1 MARLTKEFI
10 DKVTPP
16 EKGNKVYWDD
26 ELKGFGLRVT
36 AAGKKVFIVMGRV
49 QGEQVGI
56 TIGPFGVWTVDLAR
70 KGEVGKGPDGKRI
83 VLKVGAKQ
91 LLEDMQAGID
101 PRAARKKKEVSEV
114 TLRKVA
120 DDYLARPGKLK
131 ESSKSEIERHV
142 ATTFEAWANKPISA
156 ITEDDCRKRYNEL
169 LTKGLRGKA
178 PAPGQANQA
187 FSVLR
192 ALINFASR
200 QYKQN
205 GVPVINHNPVTAL
218 KDHWVQLQPRTT
230 FIDAKKVGAV
240 WHMLTTA
247 QAQAYNR
254 DTLASIELVMFLLLT
269 GARKEEACALT
280 WDRVNL
286 DEGWWHIPDPKN
298 KNPVWLPLSSQAAA
312 LLKNRPRVKGSKFV
326 FSSWGKAGHIKD
338 PRDTMH
344 KVSEVAGLHLS
355 LHDLRRTF
363 TATGFQN
370 CGVDLFKLELLTN
383 HVPKG
388 VTARHYLETSR
399 LEYLLPEVQRIGD
412 WIEAQGK
419 AAAAAVAIEETAP
432 A

>member
-10 DKVTPP
+10 AQITPP
-16 EKGNKVYWDD
+16 EKGYKVYWDD
-26 ELKGFGLRVT
+26 KRTGFGVRVT
-36 AAGKKVFIVMGRV
+36 AAGKKVYIVMGRV
-49 QGEQVGI
+49 RGEQVGI
-56 TIGPFGVWTVDLAR
+56 TIGACDVWSLDHAR
-70 KGEVGKGPDGKRI
+70 DGEVVKGPDGRRV
-83 VLKVGAKQ
+83 VLKAGAKQ

-101 PRAARKKKEVSEV
+101 PRAERKKKEVSEV

-120 DDYLARPGKLK
+120 EAYVARPGKLK
-131 ESSKSEIERHV
+131 ESSKGEIERHV
-142 ATTFEAWANKPISA
+142 ATTFEAWADKPINA
-156 ITEDDCRKRYNEL
+156 ITEDDCRKRYHEL

-192 ALINFASR
+192 ALINYAAR
-200 QYKQN
+200 QYK
-205 GVPVINHNPVTAL
+205 VVTHNPVGAL

-230 FIDAKKVGAV
+230 FIDSNKVGAV
-240 WHMLTTA
+240 WHMLTTSRA
-247 QAQAYNR
+247 EAYNR
-254 DTLASIELVMFLLLT
+254 DTLASIDLVMFLMLT
-269 GARKEEACALT
+269 GARIGEASALT

-298 KNPVWLPLSSQAAA
+298 SNPAWLPLCSQAVE
-312 LLKNRPRVKGSKFV
+312 LLKTRQRVKGSKFV
-326 FSSWGKAGHIKD
+326 FTSWGKAGHIKD
-338 PRDTMH
+338 PRDTMG
-344 KVSEVAGLHLS
+344 KVSEAAGS
-355 LHDLRRTF
+355 KVTPHDLRRTF
-363 TATGFQN
+363 TAIGFQN

-399 LEYLLPEVQRIGD
+399 LQYLLPEVQRIGD

-419 AAAAAVAIEETAP
+419 AAASVVIEETAP